1 MVKSRPSILNKA
13 FAPLVA
19 ICPHLLDFDNKRSF
33 FRTKLRQVDSDTKH
47 PPPQLKLNVRRD
59 DVFRDSYAKLQV
71 RSKEEWRGRLNI
83 TFQGEEGVD
92 AGGLVR
98 EWFSILAREIFNP
111 NYALFTPASGRP
123 STFLINPASSVN
135 PDHIHYF
142 KFCGRFI
149 GKAVYDNQRI
159 DAYFVRSF
167 YKHML
172 GQEVTWRDMEATD
185 PDYFKNL
192 NWILE
197 NDMTEVDYY
206 YFTVEENEFGKLKV
220 VELIPDGE
228 NIRVTEA
235 NKHEYVRLVC
245 EHKLTKGIQEQ
256 LKAFLQGFHELI
268 PERIVGSL
276 FDDKELEMLI
286 SGLPTIDLEDLK
298 RHTDYVHY
306 TSDSDQ
312 IKWFWSALEKF
323 TEDELAWFMQFVTG
337 STQVPLEGFKGLA
350 GMHGPQRFSIHR
362 IRAED
367 RLPTAHTCFNQLDL
381 PDYPDYETLAAKL
394 KQAVRDGHSGF
405 GFI

>member
-1 MVKSRPSILNKA
+1 
-13 FAPLVA
+13 
-19 ICPHLLDFDNKRSF
+19 
-33 FRTKLRQVDSDTKH
+33 
-47 PPPQLKLNVRRD
+47 
-59 DVFRDSYAKLQV
+59 VFRDSYAKLQI
-71 RSKEEWRGRLNI
+71 RSKDEWRGRLNV

-197 NDMTEVDYY
+197 NDMTDVEYY
-206 YFTVEENEFGKLKV
+206 SFTVEENEFGKLKV
-220 VELIPDGE
+220 VELVPDGE
-228 NIRVTEA
+228 DIRVTEQ

-245 EHKLTKGIQEQ
+245 EHKLIKGIQEQ
-256 LKAFLQGFHELI
+256 LKAFLQGFHEVI
-268 PERIVGSL
+268 PEHIVGSL

-286 SGLPTIDLEDLK
+286 SGLPTIDLEDL
-298 RHTDYVHY
+298 RRNTDYVHY

-312 IKWFWSALEKF
+312 IKWFWTALGKF
-323 TEDELAWFMQFVTG
+323 SEDELAWFLQFVTG

-381 PDYPDYETLAAKL
+381 PDYRDYDTLEAKL
-394 KQAVRDGHSGF
+394 KQAVREGHSGF